1 MLFADATVI
10 QVDTAS
16 LVTAAGVIAGGI
28 TAGLGLLGRIASTYL
43 TARDAKIAILEVR
56 VGELVATVSKDL
68 AEVRA
73 AERTVMGRLVE
84 ALQESAAVHA
94 TNAANTATNTAA
106 ISSLTT
112 ELRQARSPAK

>member
-28 TAGLGLLGRIASTYL
+28 ATGMGVLGRIASTYL
-43 TARDAKIAILEVR
+43 TARDEKVAALETR
-56 VGELVATVSKDL
+56 VGELVAAVSKDL

-73 AERTVMGRLVE
+73 SERLLTDKLVG
-84 ALQESAAVHA
+84 ALVVNAKE
-94 TNAANTATNTAA
+94 NAANTAAVTRLTDTLAGRHLAA
-106 ISSLTT
+106 D
-112 ELRQARSPAK
+112 